1 MLKKILN
8 LGLVAILSLSM
19 LVGCEENKEKDAE
32 DAKNLLIQS
41 EDIMLIDEE
50 FSSYGGSFDVYTDKD
65 TVVMELVMPNWIL
78 EFTSENDLKELADE
92 LNLATLETKKELED
106 IGNEA
111 SVQILVKDNNGKT
124 YISAKDGVID

>member
-50 FSSYGGSFDVYTDKD
+50 FSSYGCSFDIYTDND
-65 TVVMELVMPNWIL
+65 TVVMELIMPNLIL
-78 EFTSENDLKELADE
+78 EYTSENDLKELADE
-92 LNLATLETKKELED
+92 LNLATLETKKELEN

-111 SVQILVKDNNGKT
+111 SVQILVKDDNGKT
-124 YISAKDGVID
+124 YISVKDGVVD

>member
-78 EFTSENDLKELADE
+78 EFTSENDLKELANE